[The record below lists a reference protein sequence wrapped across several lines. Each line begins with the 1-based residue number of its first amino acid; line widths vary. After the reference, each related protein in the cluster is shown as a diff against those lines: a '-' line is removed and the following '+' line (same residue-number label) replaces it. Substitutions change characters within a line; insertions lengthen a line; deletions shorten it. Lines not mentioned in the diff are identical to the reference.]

1 MRQVVTARST
11 VMHLTI
17 DQFQKKHHF
26 INVFFAL
33 VARYGPAFYFLGM
46 FFFLVFANEVGIT
59 FSKALSAVIL
69 GILSAVATKILIDP
83 IACRI
88 GRKRPFVQLQ
98 LQPLI
103 DKDPKDPS
111 FPSNHA
117 GGSIALATALSIV
130 DPNVAFIAYC
140 LSLLIMVSRVYA
152 QLHYLTDILAGA
164 ILGFMVTVLLYI
176 IFS

>member
-1 MRQVVTARST
+1 MRQVVTARS
-11 VMHLTI
+11 MLLHRRI
-17 DQFQKKHHF
+17 DRFQKKHHF
-26 INVFFAL
+26 TNRIFAL
-33 VARYGPAFYFLGM
+33 MARYGPAVYFLFM
-46 FFFLVFANEVGIT
+46 LLFLIFANDVGVT

-117 GGSIALATALSIV
+117 GGSIALATALSLV
-130 DPNVAFIAYC
+130 DPKIAALAYC
-140 LSLLIMVSRVYA
+140 LSLLIMASRVYT
-152 QLHYLTDILAGA
+152 QLHYFTDILAGA
-164 ILGFMVTVLLYI
+164 ILGFMVTVFLYI
-176 IFS
+176 IFF